1 MRFITCL
8 TLFLLAALTLPTVA
22 SADFAINEYTQAIEN
37 SPEDVKYKFYLLRG
51 KAYKD
56 SDQLELALKD
66 FNTSIMLDPSLTAYQ
81 YRGEVYFQM
90 EDYTASIDD
99 FTAALEINPS
109 IDLFKLRGE
118 SYLRSEIYVLAFAD
132 GLKIIDMAPN
142 EPDSYMISIEA
153 LEYLGDIKLAREQAF
168 KVLSFDR
175 SNRKAN
181 DFISKYPLQFVF
193 IGESPVTIYIR
204 EGNYV
209 LKNQASEIIS
219 RYKKGEKLDQY
230 LKNKLNECTS
240 ISEKI
245 KESQALLE
253 EIWDKYFEEVRSLK
267 IRSRKIHDELRNK
280 YLEQSDAIE
289 HDLHLK
295 EVESE
300 KCTEELVEAYRIR
313 DK

>member
-1 MRFITCL
+1 MRFITYL

-22 SADFAINEYTQAIEN
+22 PADFAINEYTQAIEK
-37 SPEDVKYKFYLLRG
+37 SPDDVKYKFYLLRG

-66 FNTSIMLDPSLTAYQ
+66 LNTSIMLDPSLTAYQ

-109 IDLFKLRGE
+109 IDLFKKRGE

-132 GLKIIDMAPN
+132 GLKIIDMAHN
-142 EPDSYMISIEA
+142 EPDSYMISMEA

-175 SNRKAN
+175 GNRKAN
-181 DFISKYPLQFVF
+181 EFISKYPLQFVF

-230 LKNKLNECTS
+230 LRNKLNECTS

-245 KESQALLE
+245 KEYQALLE

-267 IRSRKIHDELRNK
+267 IRSRKIHDDLRNK
-280 YLEQSDAIE
+280 YLDQSDAIE

-295 EVESE
+295 EGESE